1 MKLHLSKALGLVLFL
16 ALSIQNTHAQCP
28 VTAYAS
34 KSTVSCGD
42 PVTLT
47 AVASGCIPLNNNFN
61 NGSLGTWSA
70 TTGAVVTNG
79 NGAPNASY
87 NCVGPPPEGANCLW
101 MGATV
106 SGTRTVTTNDYNLTS
121 CGGGSTN
128 SGSICFWMKYST
140 QGGPDPC
147 EGIDLPAEGI
157 SVQYSTNGGANW
169 TTLQYYDPNGGYDP
183 VLTNWNYYCLNIPTA
198 AIGPNTRFRWLQSQ
212 NSGAGFDTWG
222 LDDVSIILNGPGY
235 TYDWA
240 HDAQGPASTS
250 NTPDVNP
257 TSTTTYT
264 VTYTNGVETCTSD
277 VTVNVILPT
286 VSAAADK
293 VLVCEGT
300 PVNLTSQ
307 SSLVAVP
314 ITSCGIN
321 PDASCNPLTQEAGEV
336 QVGNGTFVNTNNSIS
351 GNTFGDFGDNNMRT
365 QIIYRANELIAAG
378 MVPGQINNIQ
388 FNIASI
394 LTNGTYSNF
403 RISIGCTSQNA
414 FTSSATSF
422 VGGLQN
428 VYGPVTLPSMNPG
441 WNTFF
446 FDNSYNWDGT
456 SNIVVQICWTTLS
469 SDDREVYTMD
479 HNTTFASL
487 AQAVENNFDGF
498 NVCTS
503 TTFYDEYSRR
513 PNTRFGYCK
522 PRNIVLNYNWTSN
535 PIGFT
540 ANTQNTTATP
550 NGPTYYIVGVNN
562 SGAPAGCTVYDSVL
576 VDTYKPTVSVNPNP
590 ANICPP
596 GTTSANLVSTSTTN
610 PNFPAQ
616 RTFTNNIA
624 QPIGDAGGG
633 FVATCGTAGTPVTSV
648 IAVNNIVPATL
659 AANPVFQVAV
669 NMNTQA
675 NGDYLIEL
683 ISPSGNTITLK
694 PAQTGAGANMTN
706 TRFRTGGAAFGGG
719 AAPYNGIFAPNQP
732 FANLTGNVNGNWT
745 LRVTDL
751 CKPFGNGT
759 STGSLLSWSI
769 TFNTENYVSTYAWSP
784 AAGLSSTNTAN
795 TVASPASSTVYTLT
809 VTDAVGCSNSTTVPV
824 NVNSAPS
831 VPVNDTAICAG
842 NSATLTAVPFDGG
855 GGTYSWSPG
864 GQTTQSIT
872 VTPGSTT
879 GYTVSYSSGGCTGTG
894 TGTVTVSPTPTVSV
908 NSTTICSGQSTTLT
922 ATPSQPGGTYLW
934 SNGATSASI
943 TVSPGS
949 TQTYSVTYTLNGC
962 TASQSGTVT
971 VNPSPTVGVNNVTIC
986 NGQTANLTA
995 TPSVGGG
1002 TYSWFPGGQT
1012 SPSISVTPT
1021 STTNYTVNYT
1031 LNGCTATNTGTVT
1044 VNGLPSVTV
1053 NNPSICSGNSATL
1066 TATVN
1071 PSGGTFSWSP
1081 GGMTTNPVTVSPAS
1095 TTVYTVTYTALNGC
1109 VNSANSTVTVNP
1121 SVTVAAND
1129 PTICAGQTATLT
1141 ATPSTPGGTYS
1152 WTPGGATSQNLNVSP
1167 GTTTNYTVNYTL
1179 NGCTASDVA
1188 TVTVNPVPTVTLAST
1203 TICSGTSTTLS
1214 PTVSPSG
1221 GTFSWSPG
1229 GQTTSSIT
1237 VTPASTTNY
1246 TVNYTANGCSGSAS
1260 ATVTVQS
1267 TPSISV
1273 NSPTICSGQTATV
1286 TATPAQGGG
1295 TYSWSPGGQTTQTI
1309 NVSPTST
1316 TNYTV
1321 TYTIGGCSGTQTS
1334 TVTVNPT
1341 PTMTVNSPTICNGAT
1356 ATITASPTPMG
1367 GTYTWSPGGQTTQT
1381 INVSPTSTSNY
1392 TVNYSLNG
1400 CTANATSTVTVT
1412 PRPNV
1417 TVNNPTICSGQ
1428 TATINATVSPTGGTY
1443 SWAPGGQ
1450 TTASISVSPTT
1461 TSTYTVTY
1469 TGPSG
1474 CTNTATSTVTVNA
1487 ASSVTV
1493 NDPTICNGSSATLT
1507 ASPSTGGG
1515 AYLWSPGGAT
1525 SQSITVS
1532 PSSTANYTVTY
1543 TANGCSSS
1551 DVGTITV
1558 NPIPTVNLANAT
1570 VCNGSSTTLT
1580 PTVTPPGGT
1589 YLWGPGGQT
1598 TPSIT
1603 VSPATSTNY
1612 SVNYTANGCLNS
1624 ATNTVNVAPALT
1636 AAISGGGTICQGQ
1649 TTTLTVNFNGA
1660 GPYTIVY
1667 NDGSSNQTISGITA
1681 NPYTLTTGNAGTYTL
1696 VSVSNPNCTGTV
1708 SGSATVNV
1716 NTNVNYTNVTGT
1728 CDGVGNYTITFEITG
1743 GDPSSYNVTGMNG
1756 GTISGSAPYIFTSN
1770 PIAIGTPNYSF
1781 TLTDGNGCNTQT
1793 IAGNQ
1798 ACGCVASATIS
1809 GGGTICAG
1817 GTANITIDMIG
1828 TGPWDVEYS
1837 DGSTTTMLSNISTP
1851 YTFSVTAA
1859 GTYTLVSVEDAT
1871 NCVGSTNGS
1880 ATVTVQ
1886 PNPTVALSVSGNNPI
1901 CLGET
1906 ATIVA
1911 TPSQV
1916 GGSYLWGGGQTTQ
1929 SITVT
1934 PAAAGTINYD
1944 VTYTLNGCS
1953 GTDNINLVVNPVP
1966 TVTANDTTICNG
1978 SSATIYATASP
1989 AGGSYL
1995 WSPSGNTTS
2004 SFVAAPTATTNYALE
2019 YTLNGCVARDT
2030 TTVTVN
2036 PTPSVGFVPQTICEG
2051 ETATLTANVDLAGGT
2066 YLWSPGGETTPSITV
2081 SPATTTNY
2089 SVTYTLNGCSDV
2101 ATGDVTVNP
2110 VPTVTVINDTICDGE
2125 TATLVAQVDLA
2136 GGSFLWS
2143 PGTHPDNDTIQVAP
2157 NSTTTYS
2164 VDYTL
2169 NGCTSSATGDVEV
2182 NPSPSLSVNSGTICG
2197 GDSIVL
2203 MATTSNPGGVFT
2215 WSPGTFGD
2223 TANITVSPAATTVYN
2238 LSYTLNGCTATT
2250 AATVTVV
2257 PPPTVSINDT
2267 TICEGETGT
2276 LTATPSSGGGTY
2288 LWSPGGE
2295 TTQTISVSP
2304 ISNSTY
2310 TVEYTIGGCSA
2321 TASGNVTVNAIP
2333 TVDVT
2338 SGTTIC
2344 IGDSA
2349 VLYATPS
2356 APGGTYAWQTP
2367 PANNET
2373 ADSIIVY
2380 PTTTTQYF
2388 VTYTLNGC
2396 SAIDSGV
2403 VNVDQL
2409 PVLTVTPDTICE
2421 GETAVLMAN
2430 VDLTGGSFTWTP
2442 GGETT
2447 QSITVSPITTSNYDV
2462 NYVLGTCS
2470 VDATGTVQVYSL
2482 PTVTVSNDS
2491 ICVAEQG
2498 NLVATVDITGGSY
2511 SWSPG
2516 THPDNDTLTDSPSST
2531 TTYTVIYTVNG
2542 CSDTSSGEI
2551 FVRPTPAISVN
2562 DATICEGDSA
2572 TLTAASTISGG
2583 VFSWTPGAFGNVN
2596 TITVSP
2602 SDTTIYTV
2610 TYAVDGCSATDSS
2623 TVTVNY
2629 SSPIVVNDTTI
2640 CEGSTAV
2647 LTATPATTGGSFLW
2661 TPGGQ
2666 TTQTINVTP
2675 ANSTTYTVVYTIN
2688 GCTSDTTGNVTV
2700 NPVPTVSVTPDSIA
2714 ICNGSSATL
2723 TALPSL
2729 NGGTYSWVSPP
2740 ANNQT
2745 TASITVSPNTTT
2757 IYTVVYNLNGCLA
2770 TDSGKVQVNY
2780 HPTLTL
2786 VGDTI
2791 CEGELAMLTAST
2803 NADPST
2809 ITWSPSGL
2817 TGDTIFVSPNTST
2830 QYIANVSLF
2839 GCATQDTVDVNVTPT
2854 PTASATNGG
2863 PYCAGSDIELFGNS
2877 NSATDFEWYGPNGF
2891 YANTQNATNPNSTPA
2906 DSGIYQL
2913 TVSINGCTAIDFT
2926 TVTIIIPDT
2935 SAITPAGPYC
2945 GNDAPVNLQVN
2956 FPGGTW
2962 SGSGITNAST
2972 GLFDPS
2978 VATVGNNT
2986 INWTPGA
2993 GECQTPSTATIVVNP
3008 VPVVDIYPLE
3018 PYGCA
3023 PFSTGFVD
3031 ATTPSSTSL
3040 SWDFGNGMT
3049 STSLDTAYTTYLQ
3062 PGLYT
3067 VTVTSTSADGC
3078 SNTEVFTDIVE
3089 ALNNAVAD
3097 FDWNPSEISSMAPIV
3112 SFLNNSQH
3120 ADDFSWTFGTF
3131 GGSFEENPTFDF
3143 GTFYGAVDVTLVA
3156 NNFGNCADTIT
3167 KQLFIKEE
3175 LIYYVPNTFTPD
3187 GDKFNQTFSPVFVS
3201 GFDPKDFVMLIYNR
3215 WGELIYET
3223 HDHSIGW
3230 DGTYQNQ
3237 LVQDGVYTY
3246 VFRFK
3251 RKEDDDKVEVSG
3263 LVNVIR

>member
-414 FTSSATSF
+414 FTSSAASF

-596 GTTSANLVSTSTTN
+596 GTTSANLVSTSSTN

-616 RTFTNNIA
+616 RTFTNNNA

-633 FVATCGTAGTPVTSV
+633 FVGGCGTAGVPITSV

-1044 VNGLPSVTV
+1044 VNALPSVTV

-1267 TPSISV
+1267 PPSISV

-1570 VCNGSSTTLT
+1570 VCN
-1580 PTVTPPGGT
+1580 
-1589 YLWGPGGQT
+1589 
-1598 TPSIT
+1598 
-1603 VSPATSTNY
+1603 
-1612 SVNYTANGCLNS
+1612 
-1624 ATNTVNVAPALT
+1624 
-1636 AAISGGGTICQGQ
+1636 
-1649 TTTLTVNFNGA
+1649 
-1660 GPYTIVY
+1660 
-1667 NDGSSNQTISGITA
+1667 
-1681 NPYTLTTGNAGTYTL
+1681 
-1696 VSVSNPNCTGTV
+1696 
-1708 SGSATVNV
+1708 
-1716 NTNVNYTNVTGT
+1716 
-1728 CDGVGNYTITFEITG
+1728 
-1743 GDPSSYNVTGMNG
+1743 
-1756 GTISGSAPYIFTSN
+1756 
-1770 PIAIGTPNYSF
+1770 
-1781 TLTDGNGCNTQT
+1781 
-1793 IAGNQ
+1793 
-1798 ACGCVASATIS
+1798 
-1809 GGGTICAG
+1809 
-1817 GTANITIDMIG
+1817 
-1828 TGPWDVEYS
+1828 
-1837 DGSTTTMLSNISTP
+1837 
-1851 YTFSVTAA
+1851 
-1859 GTYTLVSVEDAT
+1859 
-1871 NCVGSTNGS
+1871 
-1880 ATVTVQ
+1880 
-1886 PNPTVALSVSGNNPI
+1886 
-1901 CLGET
+1901 
-1906 ATIVA
+1906 
-1911 TPSQV
+1911 
-1916 GGSYLWGGGQTTQ
+1916 
-1929 SITVT
+1929 
-1934 PAAAGTINYD
+1934 
-1944 VTYTLNGCS
+1944 
-1953 GTDNINLVVNPVP
+1953 
-1966 TVTANDTTICNG
+1966 
-1978 SSATIYATASP
+1978 
-1989 AGGSYL
+1989 
-1995 WSPSGNTTS
+1995 
-2004 SFVAAPTATTNYALE
+2004 
-2019 YTLNGCVARDT
+2019 
-2030 TTVTVN
+2030 
-2036 PTPSVGFVPQTICEG
+2036 
-2051 ETATLTANVDLAGGT
+2051 
-2066 YLWSPGGETTPSITV
+2066 
-2081 SPATTTNY
+2081 
-2089 SVTYTLNGCSDV
+2089 
-2101 ATGDVTVNP
+2101 
-2110 VPTVTVINDTICDGE
+2110 
-2125 TATLVAQVDLA
+2125 
-2136 GGSFLWS
+2136 
-2143 PGTHPDNDTIQVAP
+2143 
-2157 NSTTTYS
+2157 
-2164 VDYTL
+2164 
-2169 NGCTSSATGDVEV
+2169 
-2182 NPSPSLSVNSGTICG
+2182 
-2197 GDSIVL
+2197 
-2203 MATTSNPGGVFT
+2203 
-2215 WSPGTFGD
+2215 
-2223 TANITVSPAATTVYN
+2223 
-2238 LSYTLNGCTATT
+2238 
-2250 AATVTVV
+2250 
-2257 PPPTVSINDT
+2257 
-2267 TICEGETGT
+2267 
-2276 LTATPSSGGGTY
+2276 
-2288 LWSPGGE
+2288 
-2295 TTQTISVSP
+2295 
-2304 ISNSTY
+2304 
-2310 TVEYTIGGCSA
+2310 
-2321 TASGNVTVNAIP
+2321 
-2333 TVDVT
+2333 
-2338 SGTTIC
+2338 
-2344 IGDSA
+2344 
-2349 VLYATPS
+2349 
-2356 APGGTYAWQTP
+2356 
-2367 PANNET
+2367 
-2373 ADSIIVY
+2373 
-2380 PTTTTQYF
+2380 
-2388 VTYTLNGC
+2388 
-2396 SAIDSGV
+2396 
-2403 VNVDQL
+2403 
-2409 PVLTVTPDTICE
+2409 
-2421 GETAVLMAN
+2421 
-2430 VDLTGGSFTWTP
+2430 
-2442 GGETT
+2442 
-2447 QSITVSPITTSNYDV
+2447 
-2462 NYVLGTCS
+2462 
-2470 VDATGTVQVYSL
+2470 
-2482 PTVTVSNDS
+2482 
-2491 ICVAEQG
+2491 
-2498 NLVATVDITGGSY
+2498 
-2511 SWSPG
+2511 
-2516 THPDNDTLTDSPSST
+2516 
-2531 TTYTVIYTVNG
+2531 
-2542 CSDTSSGEI
+2542 
-2551 FVRPTPAISVN
+2551 
-2562 DATICEGDSA
+2562 
-2572 TLTAASTISGG
+2572 
-2583 VFSWTPGAFGNVN
+2583 
-2596 TITVSP
+2596 
-2602 SDTTIYTV
+2602 
-2610 TYAVDGCSATDSS
+2610 
-2623 TVTVNY
+2623 
-2629 SSPIVVNDTTI
+2629 
-2640 CEGSTAV
+2640 
-2647 LTATPATTGGSFLW
+2647 
-2661 TPGGQ
+2661 
-2666 TTQTINVTP
+2666 
-2675 ANSTTYTVVYTIN
+2675 
-2688 GCTSDTTGNVTV
+2688 
-2700 NPVPTVSVTPDSIA
+2700 
-2714 ICNGSSATL
+2714 
-2723 TALPSL
+2723 
-2729 NGGTYSWVSPP
+2729 
-2740 ANNQT
+2740 
-2745 TASITVSPNTTT
+2745 
-2757 IYTVVYNLNGCLA
+2757 
-2770 TDSGKVQVNY
+2770 
-2780 HPTLTL
+2780 
-2786 VGDTI
+2786 
-2791 CEGELAMLTAST
+2791 
-2803 NADPST
+2803 
-2809 ITWSPSGL
+2809 
-2817 TGDTIFVSPNTST
+2817 
-2830 QYIANVSLF
+2830 
-2839 GCATQDTVDVNVTPT
+2839 
-2854 PTASATNGG
+2854 
-2863 PYCAGSDIELFGNS
+2863 
-2877 NSATDFEWYGPNGF
+2877 
-2891 YANTQNATNPNSTPA
+2891 
-2906 DSGIYQL
+2906 
-2913 TVSINGCTAIDFT
+2913 
-2926 TVTIIIPDT
+2926 
-2935 SAITPAGPYC
+2935 
-2945 GNDAPVNLQVN
+2945 
-2956 FPGGTW
+2956 
-2962 SGSGITNAST
+2962 
-2972 GLFDPS
+2972 
-2978 VATVGNNT
+2978 
-2986 INWTPGA
+2986 
-2993 GECQTPSTATIVVNP
+2993 
-3008 VPVVDIYPLE
+3008 
-3018 PYGCA
+3018 
-3023 PFSTGFVD
+3023 
-3031 ATTPSSTSL
+3031 
-3040 SWDFGNGMT
+3040 
-3049 STSLDTAYTTYLQ
+3049 
-3062 PGLYT
+3062 
-3067 VTVTSTSADGC
+3067 
-3078 SNTEVFTDIVE
+3078 
-3089 ALNNAVAD
+3089 
-3097 FDWNPSEISSMAPIV
+3097 
-3112 SFLNNSQH
+3112 
-3120 ADDFSWTFGTF
+3120 
-3131 GGSFEENPTFDF
+3131 
-3143 GTFYGAVDVTLVA
+3143 
-3156 NNFGNCADTIT
+3156 
-3167 KQLFIKEE
+3167 
-3175 LIYYVPNTFTPD
+3175 
-3187 GDKFNQTFSPVFVS
+3187 
-3201 GFDPKDFVMLIYNR
+3201 
-3215 WGELIYET
+3215 
-3223 HDHSIGW
+3223 
-3230 DGTYQNQ
+3230 
-3237 LVQDGVYTY
+3237 
-3246 VFRFK
+3246 
-3251 RKEDDDKVEVSG
+3251 
-3263 LVNVIR
+3263 